1 MIDDLFLQPKEIS
14 QALIKIGEK
23 KANSSAFDIL
33 IFGILAGV
41 YIGFGGMAATTVI
54 SGGTLDAGYAKF
66 LMGTVFSVGLML
78 VLILGAELF
87 TGNILMMIGFLDG
100 KYSAGKMFKNW
111 GISFL
116 GNFIGSILLALLVAN
131 SGLLGNNAGLLTPV
145 GIAAERITQAKLS
158 LGFWNAFYRGV
169 LCNMLVCVA
178 VIMSLSSKT
187 VTGKIFGIYFPIM
200 AFVLSGFEHS
210 IANMYFIP
218 VSLLANNQ
226 FFTNFWMMWHNV
238 IPVTLGNIAG
248 GLLIVLLHPKS
259 EKKLAKMLKN
269 EGQ

>member
-33 IFGILAGV
+33 IFGILAGI
-41 YIGFGGMAATTVI
+41 YIGFGGMAATTVA
-54 SGGTLDAGYAKF
+54 SGGTLDPGYTKF
-66 LMGTVFSVGLML
+66 LMGTVFSTGLIL

-100 KYSAGKMFKNW
+100 KYSMGKMLKNW
-111 GISFL
+111 GITFF
-116 GNFIGSILLALLVAN
+116 GNFIGAIMLALLVAN
-131 SGLLGNNAGLLTPV
+131 SGLLGNCCNLTPV
-145 GIAAERITQAKLS
+145 GIMADKIAQAKLS
-158 LGFWNAFYRGV
+158 LGFWDSFYRGI
-169 LCNMLVCVA
+169 LCNMLVCMA
-178 VIMSLSSKT
+178 VIMCVSSRT

-200 AFVLSGFEHS
+200 AFVASGFEHS

-218 VSLLANNQ
+218 VALLAKNQ
-226 FFTNFWMMWHNV
+226 FFSNFWSIWHNI
-238 IPVTLGNIAG
+238 IPVALGNIAG

-259 EKKLAKMLKN
+259 EKKLAKMLRSEDK
-269 EGQ
+269 